1 MVTNIDNRQ
10 DAAKA
15 GLRGKLPR
23 VRGSG
28 PLEWGQAK
36 AKVTKK
42 RILRPDYTIWM
53 LVCTTEPHKLQEDTL
68 KKDYKMSDTS
78 IIAAVVAECERMRS
92 AASAHCTADS
102 ILTRHHITS
111 SSVEWKCCSS
121 VSCQPSHTQDL
132 GHGTTGTPP
141 LHDQNMDEFQQ
152 VVSSYTCL
160 FCISL

>member
-1 MVTNIDNRQ
+1 MF
-10 DAAKA
+10 
-15 GLRGKLPR
+15 
-23 VRGSG
+23 
-28 PLEWGQAK
+28 
-36 AKVTKK
+36 
-42 RILRPDYTIWM
+42 
-53 LVCTTEPHKLQEDTL
+53 VCTTKPHKLLEDAF

-102 ILTRHHITS
+102 TLTHHHITS
-111 SSVEWKCCSS
+111 SSAECKCCSS

-152 VVSSYTCL
+152 VVSLYILSLLYL
-160 FCISL
+160 FVKHVHI

>member
-36 AKVTKK
+36 AKDAKK
-42 RILRPDYTIWM
+42 RILRPDYTNKM
-53 LVCTTEPHKLQEDTL
+53 FVDTTEPHKLLGDTV
-68 KKDYKMSDTS
+68 KKSYEMSNTS

-92 AASAHCTADS
+92 AASAYRTADS
-102 ILTRHHITS
+102 SYTS
-111 SSVEWKCCSS
+111 SLQLKFCGVEIDDFSLLP
-121 VSCQPSHTQDL
+121 VQPPP
-132 GHGTTGTPP
+132 TPP
-141 LHDQNMDEFQQ
+141 DADTRDSVTPHPEPGPVHQ
-152 VVSSYTCL
+152 V
-160 FCISL
+160 

>member
-36 AKVTKK
+36 AKDAKK
-42 RILRPDYTIWM
+42 RILRPDYTNKM
-53 LVCTTEPHKLQEDTL
+53 FVDTTEPHKLLGDTV
-68 KKDYKMSDTS
+68 KKSYEMSDTS

-92 AASAHCTADS
+92 AASAHRTADS
-102 ILTRHHITS
+102 SYTS
-111 SSVEWKCCSS
+111 SLQLKFCGVEIIDFSLLPFQPPPTPPDADARDSVTPHPAWASSPS
-121 VSCQPSHTQDL
+121 VSSSCLSFPSYD
-132 GHGTTGTPP
+132 
-141 LHDQNMDEFQQ
+141 
-152 VVSSYTCL
+152 
-160 FCISL
+160 

>member
-1 MVTNIDNRQ
+1 M
-10 DAAKA
+10 
-15 GLRGKLPR
+15 
-23 VRGSG
+23 
-28 PLEWGQAK
+28 EWGQAK
-36 AKVTKK
+36 AKDAKQ
-42 RILRPDYTIWM
+42 RILRPDYTNEM
-53 LVCTTEPHKLQEDTL
+53 FVYTSGPHKLLEDTV
-68 KKDYKMSDTS
+68 KKKSYEMSDTS

-102 ILTRHHITS
+102 TLTRHHITS
-111 SSVEWKCCSS
+111 CSVEWKCCSS

>member
-10 DAAKA
+10 SAAKA

-28 PLEWGQAK
+28 PKERGQT
-36 AKVTKK
+36 KVKVAKK
-42 RILRPDYTIWM
+42 RILRPDYTNKM
-53 LVCTTEPHKLQEDTL
+53 FVDTTEPHKLLGDTV
-68 KKDYKMSDTS
+68 KKSYEMSDTS

>member
-36 AKVTKK
+36 AKDAKK
-42 RILRPDYTIWM
+42 RVLCPDYTNEM
-53 LVCTTEPHKLQEDTL
+53 FVFTSGPHKLLEDTV
-68 KKDYKMSDTS
+68 KKQKSYEMSDTS

-102 ILTRHHITS
+102 I
-111 SSVEWKCCSS
+111 
-121 VSCQPSHTQDL
+121 
-132 GHGTTGTPP
+132 
-141 LHDQNMDEFQQ
+141 
-152 VVSSYTCL
+152 
-160 FCISL
+160 

>member
-36 AKVTKK
+36 AKDAKK
-42 RILRPDYTIWM
+42 RILRPDYTNKM
-53 LVCTTEPHKLQEDTL
+53 FVDTTEPHKLLGDTV
-68 KKDYKMSDTS
+68 KKSYEMSDTS

-102 ILTRHHITS
+102 
-111 SSVEWKCCSS
+111 
-121 VSCQPSHTQDL
+121 
-132 GHGTTGTPP
+132 
-141 LHDQNMDEFQQ
+141 N
-152 VVSSYTCL
+152 
-160 FCISL
+160 